1 MLPNLRL
8 RIGQK
13 LVLVEG
19 VADAVSFN
27 PVARLFGGGLVDGQR
42 FVDVLVRGFLGFEV
56 LVDGI
61 EVVAELVVGY
71 HEGVEFAG
79 ILDAVRIVIIL
90 GRSFYQKV
98 FLHQLVEKRDVIRQ
112 FRGLCVLQLFL
123 LKFFV
128 RLYLLVVEQ
137 VLWEETNHFMTV
149 FVPVVH
155 GNVDSLDGK

>member
-1 MLPNLRL
+1 MPRNPSEISSTSSFSSFNNIADWIVSVLVKLTKPTKMLPNLRL

-13 LVLVEG
+13 LILVEG
-19 VADAVSFN
+19 VADAVRFN
-27 PVARLFGGGLVDGQR
+27 PVTRLFGGGL
-42 FVDVLVRGFLGFEV
+42 VDVLVRGFLGFQV

-90 GRSFYQKV
+90 GRSFHQEV
-98 FLHQLVEKRDVIRQ
+98 FLHQLVEKGDVIRQ

-123 LKFFV
+123 L
-128 RLYLLVVEQ
+128 
-137 VLWEETNHFMTV
+137 
-149 FVPVVH
+149 
-155 GNVDSLDGK
+155 

>member
-13 LVLVEG
+13 LVFVEG

-27 PVARLFGGGLVDGQR
+27 PVTRLFGGGL
-42 FVDVLVRGFLGFEV
+42 VDVLVRGFLGFQV

-61 EVVAELVVGY
+61 EVVAELVVGD
-71 HEGVEFAG
+71 HECVEFAG

-98 FLHQLVEKRDVIRQ
+98 FLHQLVEKGDIIRQ
-112 FRGLCVLQLFL
+112 FRGLRVLQLFL

-137 VLWEETNHFMTV
+137 VLGEETNYFMTV

>member
-19 VADAVSFN
+19 VADAMSFN
-27 PVARLFGGGLVDGQR
+27 PVTRLFGRGL
-42 FVDVLVRGFLGFEV
+42 VDVLVRGFLGFQV

-61 EVVAELVVGY
+61 EVVAELVVGD

-90 GRSFYQKV
+90 GRSFYQEV
-98 FLHQLVEKRDVIRQ
+98 FLHQLVEKGDVIRQ
-112 FRGLCVLQLFL
+112 FRGLRVLQLFL

-137 VLWEETNHFMTV
+137 VLGEETNHFMTI